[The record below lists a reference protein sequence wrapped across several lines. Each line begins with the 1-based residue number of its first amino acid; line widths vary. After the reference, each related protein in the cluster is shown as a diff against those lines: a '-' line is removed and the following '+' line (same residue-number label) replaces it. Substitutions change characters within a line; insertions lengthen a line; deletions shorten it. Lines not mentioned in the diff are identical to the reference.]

1 MFQIKL
7 LLILVMI
14 TVTEQSTLSSK
25 LTSNI
30 KLHTITPSPIKS
42 EPVTRK
48 PNDENFEHHI
58 FTSSKKILVKH
69 DHAQLIDKFSLHRG
83 FEFNCHER
91 YLPIE
96 FQVTGTN
103 KDTKEEVKLIL
114 AAYLDSES
122 NELHENQNHTS
133 NCLKIRRFVIFILI
147 GAFKRYLIGIQS
159 ILSTAL

>member
-1 MFQIKL
+1 MLPVKL
-7 LLILVMI
+7 LLILVII

-69 DHAQLIDKFSLHRG
+69 AQLKDKFSLHRG
-83 FEFNCHER
+83 FEINCHER

-103 KDTKEEVKLIL
+103 KDTKEEVKFIL
-114 AAYLDSES
+114 AAY
-122 NELHENQNHTS
+122 
-133 NCLKIRRFVIFILI
+133 
-147 GAFKRYLIGIQS
+147 
-159 ILSTAL
+159 